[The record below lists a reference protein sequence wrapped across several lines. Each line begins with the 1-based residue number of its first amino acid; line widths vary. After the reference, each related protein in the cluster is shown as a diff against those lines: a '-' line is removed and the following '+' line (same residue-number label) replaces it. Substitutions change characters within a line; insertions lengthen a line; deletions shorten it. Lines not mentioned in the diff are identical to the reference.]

1 MERSTDFGRYLR
13 AKRVEAKLSV
23 RHLAK
28 ILGISHV
35 YLGEVERGERGP
47 LDEKYWPTLLRHIA
61 GLSKEGLVRAAATS
75 RPIQLDIADASKP
88 YQDLAV
94 ALARRIDR
102 EDLDAAD
109 VRKILRLLKDRA
121 P

>member
-1 MERSTDFGRYLR
+1 MGHSTDFGRYLR

-23 RHLAK
+23 RGVAK
-28 ILGISHV
+28 LLGISHV

-47 LDEKYWPTLLRHIA
+47 LDQKYWPMLIRHVP
-61 GLSKEGLVRAAATS
+61 GLSKEGLLRAAATS
-75 RPIQLDIADASKP
+75 RPIQLDIADSSTP

-102 EDLDAAD
+102 EDLDAED
-109 VRKILRLLKDRA
+109 VKKILRLLKDRVR
-121 P
+121 